1 MKVQFSLFFFFVAP
15 SSSPRSIRLASVNS
29 TSINTTWAP
38 PPVPEQNGAIREY
51 RINLTEVNTGTVFNF
66 SFQELF
72 QLFTEL
78 HPYYTYEI
86 VVAAVTVA
94 VGPYSI
100 PVQIITPE
108 DSKSLSGPRHQ
119 HFCNRAILG
128 TILLIQF

>member
-1 MKVQFSLFFFFVAP
+1 MKLQFNFFFFFVAP
-15 SSSPRSIRLASVNS
+15 SSSPRSIHLASVNS
-29 TSINTTWAP
+29 TSINTTWEP

-51 RINLTEVNTGTVFNF
+51 RINLTEINTGTVFNF
-66 SFQELF
+66 NFQELF

-108 DSKSLSGPRHQ
+108 DSKSTVLV
-119 HFCNRAILG
+119 
-128 TILLIQF
+128 